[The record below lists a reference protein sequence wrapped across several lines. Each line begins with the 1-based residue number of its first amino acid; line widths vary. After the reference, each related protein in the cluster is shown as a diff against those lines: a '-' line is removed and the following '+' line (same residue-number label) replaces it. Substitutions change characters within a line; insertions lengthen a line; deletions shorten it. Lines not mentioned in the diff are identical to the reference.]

1 LYNLL
6 HRTARAIEGLSEHTG
21 RWVGWAALGAV
32 LVTFL
37 VVVLRY
43 GFDWGSIAM
52 QESVLYL
59 HALIFMAGAG
69 YTLKHDEH
77 VRVDIFYR
85 GMSPRRRAWVDL
97 LGSLLLLLPVCGFIV
112 WTSADYVWDAWMRLE
127 GSRQTGGLPL
137 IYLLKSYILL
147 FAVLLGL
154 QGIAQ
159 AIRAYTELRGETVP
173 HEPPAREGP

>member
-1 LYNLL
+1 LPDFL
-6 HRTARAIEGLSEHTG
+6 HRLARLIDALNERAG
-21 RWVGWAALGAV
+21 RAVAWASLGAV

-69 YTLKHDEH
+69 YTLRHDEH

-97 LGSLLLLLPVCGFIV
+97 LGALLLLLPICVFV
-112 WTSADYVWDAWMRLE
+112 AWTSAGYVLDAWLRLE
-127 GSRQTGGLPL
+127 GSSQTGGLPL
-137 IYLLKSYILL
+137 VFLLKGYILV
-147 FAVLLGL
+147 FAGLLGL
-154 QGIAQ
+154 QGLAQ
-159 AIRAYTELRGETVP
+159 AIHAWGVLRGGSAVP
-173 HEPPAREGP
+173 SEGAGAG